1 MKKTFILSC
10 LFASLFTSA
19 SADGKLTP
27 NDSVRMTDA
36 NYPGLTVCASLR
48 TVGLW
53 TPYMGYTKEQEYDE
67 FIAGRE
73 RLLFFL
79 DYKKVSKS
87 FLLPENPSF
96 VAEMRDLY
104 GYNLFKGKGGASEF
118 ADVLNDIQYVDETQ
132 YSSLVDNPI
141 ELGGR
146 YAVKIGIENMGNLL
160 HKDTVDFMDVASLR
174 LWTKSSV
181 TKTGTPIEAT
191 AYLNTGYPYDPA
203 TIYKGT
209 EKCQYRL
216 DYLGKI
222 TLEEAKTAQG
232 ETIAQEQHTVKFTDL
247 DKTLIAHRDSVVV
260 SVEKPQLGKYRLL
273 IDSDWDKLGEDNGFN
288 YMFDVEDTLRV
299 TSQLDKESYDLS
311 IDEEAL
317 LSLSFDF
324 DYPYI
329 TSTVN
334 NVPTFRYYYDL
345 GVHKKGSSIPLVC
358 DSLVLSHDSLATK
371 HFNYQHQF
379 RIPLKNITDSLLI
392 ASGDS
397 IEEGSLFPRKMK
409 LKLWPNLN
417 GSMSKEI
424 YLPII
429 ITGPRNPEVV
439 GIDDVTR
446 SSDTDGKF
454 LKDKQLFIRRNGTK
468 YDVSGRR
475 IK

>member
-1 MKKTFILSC
+1 MKKTLILSC

-36 NYPGLTVCASLR
+36 NYPGLTIIAALR

-53 TPYMGYTKEQEYDE
+53 TPYMGFTKEQEYDE
-67 FIAGRE
+67 YIAGRE
-73 RLLFFL
+73 RMLFSL
-79 DYKKVSKS
+79 DYKKASES
-87 FLLPENPSF
+87 FPLPENPSF

-104 GYNLFKGKGGASEF
+104 GNNLFKGKDGASEF
-118 ADVLNDIQYVDETQ
+118 TDVLNDIPFVDETQ
-132 YSSLVDNPI
+132 YGSLVYNSI

-160 HKDTVDFMDVASLR
+160 HKDTVDFMDIPSLR
-174 LWTKSSV
+174 LLTNSSFV
-181 TKTGTPIEAT
+181 TTGKPLKAT
-191 AYLNTGYPYDPA
+191 AYFNTGYPYDPA
-203 TIYKGT
+203 TICKGT

-222 TLEEAKTAQG
+222 TLEEAKTATG
-232 ETIAQEQHTVKFTDL
+232 EMIAEAQHTVKFSDL
-247 DKTLIAHRDSVVV
+247 DQTLIAHRDSVVV

-273 IDSDWDKLGEDNGFN
+273 IDADWDKLGEDNGFN

-299 TSQLDKESYDLS
+299 TSQLDKETYDLS
-311 IDEEAL
+311 IDEEVL

-329 TSTVN
+329 TSTIN

-371 HFNYQHQF
+371 HFNYRHQF
-379 RIPLKNITDSLLI
+379 RIPLKDITDSMLI
-392 ASGDS
+392 ASS
-397 IEEGSLFPRKMK
+397 VPIEEGSLFPRKMS
-409 LKLWPNLN
+409 LMLWSNFN
-417 GSMSKEI
+417 GNKSKNT

-439 GIDDVTR
+439 GIDDITLC
-446 SSDTDGKF
+446 SDTDGKF
-454 LKDKQLFIRRNGTK
+454 VENKQLFIRKNGTK

-475 IK
+475 MK

>member
-10 LFASLFTSA
+10 LFAFLFTSA

-36 NYPGLTVCASLR
+36 NYPGLTIIAALR
-48 TVGLW
+48 TTGLW
-53 TPYMGYTKEQEYDE
+53 TPYMGFTKEQEYDE
-67 FIAGRE
+67 YIAGRE
-73 RLLFFL
+73 RMLFSL
-79 DYKKVSKS
+79 DYKKASES
-87 FLLPENPSF
+87 FPLPENPSF

-104 GYNLFKGKGGASEF
+104 GNNLFKGKDGASEF
-118 ADVLNDIQYVDETQ
+118 TDVLNDIPFVDETQ
-132 YSSLVDNPI
+132 YGSLVYNSI

-160 HKDTVDFMDVASLR
+160 HKDTVDFMDIPSLR
-174 LWTKSSV
+174 LLTNSSFV
-181 TKTGTPIEAT
+181 TTGKPLKAT
-191 AYLNTGYPYDPA
+191 AYFNTGYPYDPA

-209 EKCQYRL
+209 EQCPYKL

-222 TLEEAKTAQG
+222 TLEEAKTAKG
-232 ETIAQEQHTVKFTDL
+232 ETIAEAQHTVKFTDL

-260 SVEKPQLGKYRLL
+260 SVEKPQLGKYRLI

-299 TSQLDKESYDLS
+299 TSQLDKETYDLS

-329 TSTVN
+329 TTTVN

-379 RIPLKNITDSLLI
+379 RIPLKNITDSMLI
-392 ASGDS
+392 ASS
-397 IEEGSLFPRKMK
+397 VPIEEGSLFPRKMN
-409 LKLWPNLN
+409 LTLWSNFN
-417 GSMSKEI
+417 GNKSKNT

-439 GIDDVTR
+439 GIDDVTQR
-446 SSDTDGKF
+446 SDTDGKF
-454 LKDKQLFIRRNGTK
+454 LKNKQLFIRKNGTK

-475 IK
+475 MK

>member
-1 MKKTFILSC
+1 MMKKTFILSC

-19 SADGKLTP
+19 LADGKLTP
-27 NDSVRMTDA
+27 TSSVTMTDD
-36 NYPGLTVCASLR
+36 NYPGLTVKAALR

-53 TPYMGYTKEQEYDE
+53 TPLMGYTEEKEYDV
-67 FIAGRE
+67 FMAGRE
-73 RLLFFL
+73 RLLFYL
-79 DYKKVSKS
+79 EWKESLSV
-87 FLLPENPSF
+87 PEDPIPVP
-96 VAEMRDLY
+96 VAEMRDVY
-104 GYNLFKGKGGASEF
+104 GNNLVQGKTSDFYKALEDLEYTDDGSW
-118 ADVLNDIQYVDETQ
+118 
-132 YSSLVDNPI
+132 SSLVDESI

-146 YAVKIGIENMGNLL
+146 YAVKVGIENMGNLL
-160 HKDTVDFMDVASLR
+160 HKDTVDFMDIASLR

-181 TKTGTPIEAT
+181 TKTGTPLEAT

-222 TLEEAKTAQG
+222 SLEEAKTAKG

-273 IDSDWDKLGEDNGFN
+273 IDSDWDKLGEDNSFN
-288 YMFDVEDTLRV
+288 YMYDVEDTLRV
-299 TSQLDKESYDLS
+299 TSQLDKETYDLS

-345 GVHKKGSSIPLVC
+345 GVHLKGSSIPLIC

-392 ASGDS
+392 ACGDS
-397 IEEGSLFPRKMK
+397 IEEGSLFPRKMT

-417 GSMSKEI
+417 GSTSKEI
-424 YLPII
+424 HLPII

-439 GIDDVTR
+439 GIDDVTQR
-446 SSDTDGKF
+446 SDTDGKF
-454 LKDKQLFIRRNGTK
+454 LKNKQLFIRKNGTM

>member
-1 MKKTFILSC
+1 MKKTLILSC

-36 NYPGLTVCASLR
+36 NYPGLTIIAALR
-48 TVGLW
+48 TTGLW
-53 TPYMGYTKEQEYDE
+53 TPYMGFTKEQEYDE
-67 FIAGRE
+67 YIAGRE
-73 RLLFFL
+73 RMLFSL
-79 DYKKVSKS
+79 DYKKASES
-87 FLLPENPSF
+87 FPLPENPSF

-104 GYNLFKGKGGASEF
+104 GNNLFKGKDGASEF
-118 ADVLNDIQYVDETQ
+118 TDVLNDIPFVDETQ
-132 YSSLVDNPI
+132 YGSLVYNSI

-160 HKDTVDFMDVASLR
+160 HKDTVDFMDIPSLR
-174 LWTKSSV
+174 LLTNSSFV
-181 TKTGTPIEAT
+181 TTGKPLKAT
-191 AYLNTGYPYDPA
+191 AYFNTGYPYDPA

-209 EKCQYRL
+209 EQCQYRL

-260 SVEKPQLGKYRLL
+260 SVEKPQLGKYRLI
-273 IDSDWDKLGEDNGFN
+273 IDSDWDKLGENNGFN

-329 TSTVN
+329 TSTIN

-371 HFNYQHQF
+371 HFNYRHQF
-379 RIPLKNITDSLLI
+379 RIPLKDITDSMLI
-392 ASGDS
+392 ASS
-397 IEEGSLFPRKMK
+397 VPIEEGSLFPRKMS
-409 LKLWPNLN
+409 LTLWSNFN
-417 GSMSKEI
+417 GNKSKNT

-439 GIDDVTR
+439 GIDDITLC
-446 SSDTDGKF
+446 SDTDGKF
-454 LKDKQLFIRRNGTK
+454 VENKQLFIRKNGTK

-475 IK
+475 MK

>member
-1 MKKTFILSC
+1 MKKTLILSC

-27 NDSVRMTDA
+27 TSSVRMTDD
-36 NYPGLTVCASLR
+36 NYPGLTVMSALR

-53 TPYMGYTKEQEYDE
+53 TPFYGYTEEKEYDV
-67 FIAGRE
+67 FLAGRE
-73 RLLFFL
+73 RLLLFL
-79 DYKKVSKS
+79 GWKESLS
-87 FLLPENPSF
+87 IPEEPIPIP
-96 VAEMRDLY
+96 VAEMRDVY
-104 GYNLFKGKGGASEF
+104 GNNLVQGNSSDFYKAL
-118 ADVLNDIQYVDETQ
+118 DDLQNTDEGSWT
-132 YSSLVDNPI
+132 SLIDAPI

-146 YAVKIGIENMGNLL
+146 YAVKVGIENMGNLL
-160 HKDTVDFMDVASLR
+160 HKDTVEFMDIASLR

-222 TLEEAKTAQG
+222 TLEEAKTAKG

-273 IDSDWDKLGEDNGFN
+273 IDADWDKLGEDNGFN

-329 TSTVN
+329 TSTIN

-379 RIPLKNITDSLLI
+379 RIPLKNITDSMLI

-397 IEEGSLFPRKMK
+397 IEKGSLFPRKMN
-409 LKLWPNLN
+409 LTLWSNFN
-417 GSMSKEI
+417 GNKSKNT

-439 GIDDVTR
+439 GIDDITLC
-446 SSDTDGKF
+446 SDTDGKF
-454 LKDKQLFIRRNGTK
+454 VENKQLFIRKNGTK

-475 IK
+475 MK

>member
-1 MKKTFILSC
+1 
-10 LFASLFTSA
+10 
-19 SADGKLTP
+19 
-27 NDSVRMTDA
+27 
-36 NYPGLTVCASLR
+36 
-48 TVGLW
+48 
-53 TPYMGYTKEQEYDE
+53 
-67 FIAGRE
+67 
-73 RLLFFL
+73 
-79 DYKKVSKS
+79 
-87 FLLPENPSF
+87 
-96 VAEMRDLY
+96 
-104 GYNLFKGKGGASEF
+104 
-118 ADVLNDIQYVDETQ
+118 
-132 YSSLVDNPI
+132 
-141 ELGGR
+141 
-146 YAVKIGIENMGNLL
+146 MGNLL

-299 TSQLDKESYDLS
+299 TSQLDKETYDLS
-311 IDEEAL
+311 IDEEVL

-371 HFNYQHQF
+371 HFNYRHQF
-379 RIPLKNITDSLLI
+379 RIPLKDITDSMLI
-392 ASGDS
+392 ASS
-397 IEEGSLFPRKMK
+397 VPIEEGSLFPRKMS
-409 LKLWPNLN
+409 LTLWSNFN
-417 GSMSKEI
+417 GNKSKNT

-439 GIDDVTR
+439 GIDDITLC
-446 SSDTDGKF
+446 SDTDGKF
-454 LKDKQLFIRRNGTK
+454 VENKQLFIRKNGTK

-475 IK
+475 MK